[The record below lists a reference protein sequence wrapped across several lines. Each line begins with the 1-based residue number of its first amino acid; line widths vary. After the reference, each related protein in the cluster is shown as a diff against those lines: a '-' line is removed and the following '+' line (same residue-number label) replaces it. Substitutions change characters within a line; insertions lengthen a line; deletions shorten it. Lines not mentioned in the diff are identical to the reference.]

1 MSHLE
6 SILIES
12 DVCDLCLLFSSV
24 LVCDSYNTS
33 FRLCVAAS
41 LLFALS
47 VSVHV
52 SERYISAGLF
62 RTYNIKLNLIHTR
75 IPCSFS
81 VAGLLQM
88 KYSSYLYVQV
98 TCVSS
103 LVAWTAFWV
112 SMITGQCTN
121 GSRQP

>member
-1 MSHLE
+1 M
-6 SILIES
+6 
-12 DVCDLCLLFSSV
+12 
-24 LVCDSYNTS
+24 T
-33 FRLCVAAS
+33 AS

-62 RTYNIKLNLIHTR
+62 GTYNIKLNLVHTR
-75 IPCSFS
+75 ITCCFS
-81 VAGLLQM
+81 VAVLLQI
-88 KYSSYLYVQV
+88 KYSGYLFVQV

-112 SMITGQCTN
+112 SVITIMNWFVSVQIGASSHGLACHTIHLLMEPL
-121 GSRQP
+121 SS